1 MSQQKILLTVC
12 LVAGFIGA
20 AYGQGGISMNPLQCG
35 QKAQDAFSEFSR
47 HIW

>member
-20 AYGQGGISMNPLQCG
+20 AYAQGGLSVNPMQCG
-35 QKAQDAFSEFSR
+35 QKAQNLFSEYLQCK
-47 HIW
+47 